1 MEGLLSANWS
11 FDWFKINVQT
21 LVMTSHL
28 DKMFGIPKD
37 IEELV
42 KKNKK
47 LNYIRI
53 T

>member
-1 MEGLLSANWS
+1 MNWS
-11 FDWFKINVQT
+11 FDCFKIKVQT
-21 LVMTSHL
+21 LVMTGHL

-42 KKNKK
+42 KKNTK
-47 LNYIRI
+47 LNHIRI